1 MMALAILKILL
12 ISIWEPTIPITYHAR
27 YMRFGNY
34 CSCFAHQGKELKG
47 LIGIVVLLKGDN
59 STLMNPI
66 TTSSVETK
74 DPNTPSSTTVD
85 VIVLIVVE
93 FGVEA

>member
-1 MMALAILKILL
+1 MTFAILKILFVL
-12 ISIWEPTIPITYHAR
+12 IWEPTIPITYHER
-27 YMRFGNY
+27 YTRFGNY
-34 CSCFAHQGKELKG
+34 CSCFAHQAKELKG
-47 LIGIVVLLKGDN
+47 LIGIAILLKGDN

-66 TTSSVETK
+66 TISSVEAK
-74 DPNTPSSTTVD
+74 DPNTPISTTVD